1 MFEPGAEQA
10 YQVRLPL
17 FEGPL
22 DLLLHLIE
30 RRELDITAIS
40 LASVADQFVAYLET
54 MREQGVQARVIADF
68 LVVAARLLVIKSRL
82 LLPQPP
88 PLEEGEED
96 PGEALV
102 RRLQEYKR
110 FKRAAEWLR
119 ARQEAGLRSYV
130 RVAPPVVG
138 EPKLDPTGLSA
149 DMLIAALRQLTLEEP
164 DIPSVEPL
172 VPPRKITVQEKME
185 RIEVLLSSGQPVPF
199 AEVVNGGGTRLEV
212 VVSLWAV
219 LEMIKRGRLQATQR
233 ELFGEIILVPL
244 QGADTSEAATGR
256 EVGQEELA

>member
-1 MFEPGAEQA
+1 MFDQPADRA

-54 MREQGVQARVIADF
+54 MRERGVQARVIADF

-110 FKRAAEWLR
+110 FKRAAEWLK

-138 EPKLDPTGLSA
+138 EPKLDPTGLSVDA
-149 DMLIAALRQLTLEEP
+149 LIAALRQLTLEEP
-164 DIPSVEPL
+164 DLPSADPL
-172 VPPRKITVQEKME
+172 VPPRKITVQEKIE
-185 RIEVLLSSGQPVPF
+185 RIEALLSDGRPVPF
-199 AEVVNGGGTRLEV
+199 AEVVNGGGSRLEV

-219 LEMIKRGRLQATQR
+219 LEMIKRGRLQAIQR
-233 ELFGEIILVPL
+233 ELFGEITLLPVP
-244 QGADTSEAATGR
+244 GAEASKPAVA
-256 EVGQEELA
+256 VGEQEIV